1 MMKLFWKKIN
11 KNHIFDFRKAT
22 FDETSS
28 DYDKLLNDD
37 MCTLLMDEEGNDD
50 DKLKLQNKTIID
62 EVIDNFHWF
71 DCVFHYFISFFHFTI
86 FSKMP
91 KK

>member
-1 MMKLFWKKIN
+1 MKKIIEYQ
-11 KNHIFDFRKAT
+11 IFDSRKAT

-28 DYDKLLNDD
+28 DYDKLLNND
-37 MCTLLMDEEGNDD
+37 MCTSLMDEEWNDD
-50 DKLKLQNKTIID
+50 DKMKLQNKTIID
-62 EVIDNFHWF
+62 EVIDIFH
-71 DCVFHYFISFFHFTI
+71 CFISLFHFTI